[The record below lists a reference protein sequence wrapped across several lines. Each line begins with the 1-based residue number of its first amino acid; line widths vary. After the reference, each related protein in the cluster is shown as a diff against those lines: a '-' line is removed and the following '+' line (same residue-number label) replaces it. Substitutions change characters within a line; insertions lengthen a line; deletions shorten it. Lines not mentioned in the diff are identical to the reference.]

1 MDGNSAA
8 VVIPHGTSG
17 SHPGVDCGVRAGT
30 HCAIGRLMRDGDGGP
45 AACIVGLSCNET
57 QAQFKTSKQE
67 ARHGTISAIR
77 LVKKQR
83 NAARDLFALVLI
95 RN

>member
-1 MDGNSAA
+1 MDGNMAA

-17 SHPGVDCGVRAGT
+17 SHPGVDCGVRAGIY
-30 HCAIGRLMRDGDGGP
+30 CGIGRLMRNGDGGP
-45 AACIVGLSCNET
+45 AACIVELSCNMIR
-57 QAQFKTSKQE
+57 AQIKTSKQE